1 MDDEEE
7 RERERRKY
15 QIADNII
22 NKINIIIIVTVDAL
36 FCLH

>member
-1 MDDEEE
+1 MTKK
-7 RERERRKY
+7 REREKY

-22 NKINIIIIVTVDAL
+22 NKIHIIIIVTVDAL